1 MVETVKAGGASGT
14 SGTSEG
20 EKPRSVGL
28 VLVAVMIAMLLASL
42 DTMITSTAIPTIV
55 GELGGLEHLSWVV
68 TIYTLATVA
77 STPIWGK
84 AGDLYGRKGVFL
96 TSVVI
101 FLIGSALCGAA
112 QDMGQLIAFRAVQGL
127 GGGGL
132 LVGAMAII
140 GSLIPPREVGKYQ
153 GLMAAVSA
161 LSMIG
166 GPLIGGAITDFLGW
180 RWAFYINL
188 PLGLLA
194 LAMVSLVLHL
204 PKQTQEGQ
212 ARPKVDYLGAAL
224 LTAAITST
232 VLVTT
237 WGGTEYPW
245 ASGQIITLIVLS
257 VLSTAAFLYVETKAA
272 EPILPLHV
280 FRNRNF
286 SLIALIGFLVG
297 FVTVGGVFY
306 LPLFLQTVQGASAT
320 NSGLLLL
327 PLLASMLTVS
337 MITGRI
343 TSSTGK
349 YKAFLVVGGALVV
362 AGLFLLATMDTHTPR
377 LVSGAYMAVL
387 GAGIGFLMQITM
399 LVAQNSVE
407 LKDMGVASS
416 TTALGRTLGGAF
428 GVALMG
434 TLFTTQVTTAMT
446 DRLGPQAAAAV
457 GSAQLDAASLATLPD
472 AVREAYRH
480 AVAIGTHWAF
490 LVCAAI
496 AVLGF
501 AAAWF
506 IKEVPL
512 RGANPAP
519 ADTNESSKA
528 APVLQE
534 TAAR

>member
-1 MVETVKAGGASGT
+1 MVDTAKNA
-14 SGTSEG
+14 GTSEG
-20 EKPRSVGL
+20 GKPRSVGV

-77 STPIWGK
+77 STPLWGK

-96 TSVVI
+96 TSVVL

-112 QDMGQLIAFRAVQGL
+112 QDMGQLIAFRAIQGL

-166 GPLIGGAITDFLGW
+166 GPLIGGAITDYLGW

-194 LAMVSLVLHL
+194 LVMVSVVLHL
-204 PKQTQEGQ
+204 PKTAQ
-212 ARPKVDYLGAAL
+212 AGPRPKVDYPGAAL

-237 WGGTEYPW
+237 WGGTEYAW
-245 ASGQIITLIVLS
+245 GSGQIIGLIVIS
-257 VLSTAAFLYVETKAA
+257 VLSTAAFLYAETRAA

-306 LPLFLQTVQGASAT
+306 LPLFLQTV
-320 NSGLLLL
+320 
-327 PLLASMLTVS
+327 
-337 MITGRI
+337 
-343 TSSTGK
+343 
-349 YKAFLVVGGALVV
+349 
-362 AGLFLLATMDTHTPR
+362 
-377 LVSGAYMAVL
+377 
-387 GAGIGFLMQITM
+387 
-399 LVAQNSVE
+399 
-407 LKDMGVASS
+407 
-416 TTALGRTLGGAF
+416 
-428 GVALMG
+428 
-434 TLFTTQVTTAMT
+434 
-446 DRLGPQAAAAV
+446 
-457 GSAQLDAASLATLPD
+457 
-472 AVREAYRH
+472 
-480 AVAIGTHWAF
+480 
-490 LVCAAI
+490 
-496 AVLGF
+496 
-501 AAAWF
+501 
-506 IKEVPL
+506 
-512 RGANPAP
+512 
-519 ADTNESSKA
+519 
-528 APVLQE
+528 
-534 TAAR
+534 

>member
-1 MVETVKAGGASGT
+1 MVDTANSAGT
-14 SGTSEG
+14 SKGVPPEG
-20 EKPRSVGL
+20 SKPRSVGV

-77 STPIWGK
+77 STPLWGK
-84 AGDLYGRKGVFL
+84 AGDLYGRKGTFL

-112 QDMGQLIAFRAVQGL
+112 QDMGQLIAFRAIQGL

-166 GPLIGGAITDFLGW
+166 GPLIGGAITDHLGW

-188 PLGLLA
+188 PLAAVA
-194 LAMVSLVLHL
+194 LAMVSVVLHL
-204 PKQTQEGQ
+204 PKNTQA
-212 ARPKVDYLGAAL
+212 ARPKVDYPGAAL
-224 LTAAITST
+224 LTTAITST

-237 WGGTEYPW
+237 WGGTEYAW
-245 ASGQIITLIVLS
+245 ASGQIIALITVS

-327 PLLASMLTVS
+327 PLLGSMLTVS

-343 TSSTGK
+343 TSNTGK
-349 YKAFLVVGGALVV
+349 YKIFLVVGGALVV
-362 AGLFLLATMDTHTPR
+362 AGLFLLATMDTSTPR
-377 LVSGAYMAVL
+377 LVSGLYMAVL

-434 TLFTTQVTTAMT
+434 TLFTTQVTDAMT
-446 DRLGPQAAAAV
+446 DRLGPQAGALS
-457 GSAQLDAASLATLPD
+457 SAQLDAASLATLPE
-472 AVREAYRH
+472 AVREAYRY
-480 AVAIGTHWAF
+480 AVAVGTHWAF
-490 LVCAAI
+490 LICAAI

-501 AAAWF
+501 AAALF

-512 RGANPAP
+512 RGTPTPNESQDSKTAP
-519 ADTNESSKA
+519 AQQE
-528 APVLQE
+528 PV
-534 TAAR
+534 TA

>member
-1 MVETVKAGGASGT
+1 MVDTVNSAGT
-14 SGTSEG
+14 SGDA
-20 EKPRSVGL
+20 KPRSVGV

-77 STPIWGK
+77 STPLWGK
-84 AGDLYGRKGVFL
+84 AGDMYGRKGVFL

-132 LVGAMAII
+132 LVGAMSII

-194 LAMVSLVLHL
+194 LVMVSLVLHL
-204 PKQTQEGQ
+204 PKTAGGP
-212 ARPKVDYLGAAL
+212 RPRVDYPGAAL
-224 LTAAITST
+224 LTTAITST

-237 WGGTEYPW
+237 WGGTEYAW
-245 ASGQIITLIVLS
+245 GSVQIVTLIALGVLS
-257 VLSTAAFLYVETKAA
+257 SAAFLYAETRAA

-337 MITGRI
+337 MITGKI
-343 TSSTGK
+343 TSNTGR
-349 YKAFLVVGGALVV
+349 YKVFLVTGGALVV
-362 AGLFLLATMDTHTPR
+362 TGLGLLATMDTHTPR
-377 LVSGAYMAVL
+377 PLSALYMAVL

-434 TLFTTQVTTAMT
+434 TLFTTQVTSAMT
-446 DRLGPQAAAAV
+446 GRLGPQAGALN
-457 GSAQLDAASLATLPD
+457 SAQLDAASLATLPD
-472 AVREAYRH
+472 TVREAYRH

-501 AAAWF
+501 IAAVF

-512 RGANPAP
+512 RGTNPTPTERATDKSDERAP
-519 ADTNESSKA
+519 A
-528 APVLQE
+528 LQE
-534 TAAR
+534 SAAH